1 MRKYSETGQLMEAVC
16 NCCQRSLK
24 IQNGII
30 TEGVF
35 SVEYAFGY
43 FSRKDEEIHKFDLCE
58 MCYDEWTKT
67 FQIAP
72 DIVNN
77 TELL

>member
-1 MRKYSETGQLMEAVC
+1 MRKYSENNQLTEAFC
-16 NCCQRSLK
+16 NCCKKNLEV
-24 IQNGII
+24 QNGII

-43 FSRKDEEIHKFDLCE
+43 FSNKDEEIHKFDLCE
-58 MCYDEWTKT
+58 KCYDVWIRKFE
-67 FQIAP
+67 IP
-72 DIVNN
+72 VDVVNN

>member
-1 MRKYSETGQLMEAVC
+1 MRKYGENNQLVEAKC
-16 NCCQRSLK
+16 NCCKKSLK
-24 IQNGII
+24 IQNGIV

-43 FSRKDEEIHKFDLCE
+43 FSSKDEEIHKFDLCE
-58 MCYDEWTKT
+58 ACYDEWTSE
-67 FQIAP
+67 FSIPVDIA
-72 DIVNN
+72 NN

>member
-1 MRKYSETGQLMEAVC
+1 MRKYDEKHTLLEATC
-16 NCCQRSLK
+16 NCCKKSLK

-43 FSRKDEEIHKFDLCE
+43 FSAKDEEIHKFDLCE
-58 MCYDEWTKT
+58 ACYDEWIKG

>member
-1 MRKYSETGQLMEAVC
+1 MRKYGENNQLLEATC
-16 NCCQRSLK
+16 NCCKRSLK

-58 MCYDEWTKT
+58 ACYDGWVKS
-67 FQIAP
+67 FKIPP
-72 DIVNN
+72 DIANN

>member
-1 MRKYSETGQLMEAVC
+1 MLKYDEKHELIEATC
-16 NCCQRSLK
+16 NCCQKNLK

-43 FSRKDEEIHKFDLCE
+43 FSTKDEEIHKFDLCE
-58 MCYDEWTKT
+58 ACYDKFTKG
-67 FQIAP
+67 FCIAP

>member
-1 MRKYSETGQLMEAVC
+1 MRKYDENNQLVEANC
-16 NCCQRSLK
+16 NCCKKSLK

-43 FSRKDEEIHKFDLCE
+43 FSNKDEEIHKFDLCE
-58 MCYDEWTKT
+58 KCYDEWIAT
-67 FQIAP
+67 FAIPADIA
-72 DIVNN
+72 NN

>member
-1 MRKYSETGQLMEAVC
+1 MRKYSETNQLTEAAC
-16 NCCQRSLK
+16 NCCKKRLNV
-24 IQNGII
+24 QNGII

-43 FSRKDEEIHKFDLCE
+43 FSNKDEEIHKFDLCE
-58 MCYDEWTKT
+58 KCYDEWIQT
-67 FQIAP
+67 FGIPVDVA
-72 DIVNN
+72 NN

>member
-1 MRKYSETGQLMEAVC
+1 MRIYDKNNQLTEVIC
-16 NCCQRSLK
+16 NCCSKKLEVK
-24 IQNGII
+24 NGII

-43 FSRKDEEIHKFDLCE
+43 FSSKDEEIHKFDLCE
-58 MCYDEWTKT
+58 KCYDERVKT
-67 FQIAP
+67 FQIPVEIA
-72 DIVNN
+72 DN

>member
-1 MRKYSETGQLMEAVC
+1 MRKYDDNHQLKMAIC
-16 NCCQRSLK
+16 NCCKKSLE

-43 FSRKDEEIHKFDLCE
+43 FSRKDEEIHKFDMCE
-58 MCYDEWTKT
+58 NCYDEWIKN
-67 FQIAP
+67 FEIP
-72 DIVNN
+72 VDIVNN

>member
-1 MRKYSETGQLMEAVC
+1 MRKYNEANRVMQAIC
-16 NCCQRSLK
+16 NCCKKDLK
-24 IQNGII
+24 VQNGII

-43 FSRKDEEIHKFDLCE
+43 VSNKDEEIHKFDLCE
-58 MCYDEWTKT
+58 ECYDKWIKT
-67 FQIAP
+67 FNIPVEIA
-72 DIVNN
+72 NN

>member
-1 MRKYSETGQLMEAVC
+1 MRKYSEINHLEHATC
-16 NCCQRSLK
+16 NCCKKVLNV
-24 IQNGII
+24 QNGII

-58 MCYDEWTKT
+58 MCYDKWIKT
-67 FQIAP
+67 FGIPVEIA
-72 DIVNN
+72 DN

>member
-1 MRKYSETGQLMEAVC
+1 MRKYNEANRVMQAIC
-16 NCCQRSLK
+16 NCCKKDLK
-24 IQNGII
+24 VQNGII

-43 FSRKDEEIHKFDLCE
+43 FSNKDEEIHKFDLCE
-58 MCYDEWTKT
+58 ECYDKWIKT
-67 FQIAP
+67 FNIPVEIA
-72 DIVNN
+72 NN

>member
-24 IQNGII
+24 IQNGIT

-58 MCYDEWTKT
+58 ECYDKWTKT

>member
-1 MRKYSETGQLMEAVC
+1 MRKYGENNQLMEANC
-16 NCCQRSLK
+16 NCCKKSLK

-58 MCYDEWTKT
+58 ACYDKWIQKFE
-67 FQIAP
+67 IPVDVA
-72 DIVNN
+72 NN

>member
-1 MRKYSETGQLMEAVC
+1 MRKYDEKNQLMEATC
-16 NCCQRSLK
+16 NCCKKSLK
-24 IQNGII
+24 IQNDII

-58 MCYDEWTKT
+58 ECYDEWIRE
-67 FQIAP
+67 FRIPVDIA
-72 DIVNN
+72 NN

>member
-1 MRKYSETGQLMEAVC
+1 MRKYDENNQLVEANC
-16 NCCQRSLK
+16 NCCKKSLK

-43 FSRKDEEIHKFDLCE
+43 FRKKDEEIHKFDLCE
-58 MCYDEWTKT
+58 ECYDEWTKT

>member
-1 MRKYSETGQLMEAVC
+1 MRKYDEKHMLLEATC
-16 NCCQRSLK
+16 NCCKKSLK
-24 IQNGII
+24 TQNGII

-58 MCYDEWTKT
+58 ECYDEWIKN

>member
-1 MRKYSETGQLMEAVC
+1 MRKYSETKQLLTAHC
-16 NCCQRSLK
+16 NCCKKKLEV
-24 IQNGII
+24 QNGII

-43 FSRKDEEIHKFDLCE
+43 FSSKDEEIHKFDLCE
-58 MCYDEWTKT
+58 ACYDEWIKT
-67 FQIAP
+67 FEIPIEIA
-72 DIVNN
+72 DN

>member
-1 MRKYSETGQLMEAVC
+1 MQKYDETGKLFEATC
-16 NCCQRSLK
+16 NCCKKSLN

-43 FSRKDEEIHKFDLCE
+43 FSEKDEEIHKFDLCE
-58 MCYDEWTKT
+58 KCYDEWIKT
-67 FQIAP
+67 FRIPIEIA
-72 DIVNN
+72 NN

>member
-1 MRKYSETGQLMEAVC
+1 MRIYDENYQLLEATC
-16 NCCQRSLK
+16 NCCRKSLK

-58 MCYDEWTKT
+58 ACYDEWIET
-67 FQIAP
+67 FEISP
-72 DIVNN
+72 DIANN

>member
-1 MRKYSETGQLMEAVC
+1 MRKYSETNQLMEAVC
-16 NCCQRSLK
+16 NCCKKSLK
-24 IQNGII
+24 VQNGII

-43 FSRKDEEIHKFDLCE
+43 FSSKDEEIHKFDLCE
-58 MCYDEWTKT
+58 ACYDKWIQT
-67 FQIAP
+67 FEIPVDIA
-72 DIVNN
+72 NN

>member
-1 MRKYSETGQLMEAVC
+1 MRKYDEKHTLLEATC
-16 NCCQRSLK
+16 NCCKKSLK

-58 MCYDEWTKT
+58 TCYDEWINT
-67 FQIAP
+67 FGIAP
-72 DIVNN
+72 DIANN

>member
-1 MRKYSETGQLMEAVC
+1 MRKYDEKHTLLEATC
-16 NCCQRSLK
+16 NCCKKSLK

-58 MCYDEWTKT
+58 TCYDEWIKT
-67 FQIAP
+67 FGIAP
-72 DIVNN
+72 DIANN

>member
-1 MRKYSETGQLMEAVC
+1 MRKYDENNQLVEANC
-16 NCCQRSLK
+16 NCCKKSLK

-58 MCYDEWTKT
+58 TCYDEWINT
-67 FQIAP
+67 FGIAP
-72 DIVNN
+72 DIANN

>member
-1 MRKYSETGQLMEAVC
+1 MRKYDESKQLMEATC
-16 NCCQRSLK
+16 NCCKKCLK

-43 FSRKDEEIHKFDLCE
+43 FSNKDEEIHKFDLCE
-58 MCYDEWTKT
+58 KCYDEWIKT
-67 FQIAP
+67 FQIPVEIA
-72 DIVNN
+72 DN

>member
-1 MRKYSETGQLMEAVC
+1 MRKYDENNQLVEANC
-16 NCCQRSLK
+16 NCCKKSLK

>member
-1 MRKYSETGQLMEAVC
+1 MRKYDKTGTLLTANC
-16 NCCQRSLK
+16 NCCQKSLN

-43 FSRKDEEIHKFDLCE
+43 FSGKDEEIHNFDLCE
-58 MCYDEWTKT
+58 KCYDEWVKT
-67 FQIAP
+67 FSIPIEIA
-72 DIVNN
+72 NN